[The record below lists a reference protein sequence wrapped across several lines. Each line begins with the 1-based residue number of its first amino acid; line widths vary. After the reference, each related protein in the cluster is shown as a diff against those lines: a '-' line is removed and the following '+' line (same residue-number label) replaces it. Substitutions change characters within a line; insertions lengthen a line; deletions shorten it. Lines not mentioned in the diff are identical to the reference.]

1 MECSPISQ
9 AFFAFFTLFEIAIW
23 ADVVAWFL
31 GILLVGSFAL
41 CWLFVSDTSTKVSIR
56 GAPSASQ
63 SHPLIPYVQVSGTQ
77 ILQGH
82 RHRAF
87 FVLFL
92 HWNTRLCVLFLFL
105 FLDSV
110 PVPGSI
116 SRPATPSWRVLF
128 SSWPFTTSEKGNTLD
143 SDSGCYYFARIKNGR
158 INNVRHGEAPKSEPA
173 EAKEGQSENQ
183 KHTCLTFLFPS
194 LVQARQFWWHTLF
207 SCACTYAGREKSDAG
222 SIRPLRQTWTSQV

>member
-1 MECSPISQ
+1 MTDDIYGDFFSTLLFLGALSWPLGFFFMECSPISQ

-41 CWLFVSDTSTKVSIR
+41 CWLFVSDSSTKVSIR

-77 ILQGH
+77 ILQRH

-105 FLDSV
+105 FLD
-110 PVPGSI
+110 
-116 SRPATPSWRVLF
+116 
-128 SSWPFTTSEKGNTLD
+128 
-143 SDSGCYYFARIKNGR
+143 
-158 INNVRHGEAPKSEPA
+158 
-173 EAKEGQSENQ
+173 
-183 KHTCLTFLFPS
+183 
-194 LVQARQFWWHTLF
+194 
-207 SCACTYAGREKSDAG
+207 
-222 SIRPLRQTWTSQV
+222 